1 MIDKRPQIMP
11 MDEDE
16 GRAFGQQPIDT
27 SAMPREVNKMIDEAD
42 RDSSMYMGN
51 PQIAGQRSFR
61 MAVAGIEDGDYQ
73 GLEQLDFGS
82 IDGTPAVAFIDEDGQ
97 RQTFRL
103 TMPQWTAA
111 LETRSRARKQL
122 EQEYKTDAL
131 KKALRPQYDMLLK
144 NVPGA
149 QDPVAQAG
157 WRELFELDPDTAYA
171 LAGGALRKDSK
182 MEVLYGREQPEG
194 FVEATNAM
202 LKQQYKQKMEQ
213 FRVLDSGTVDI
224 ATKGGLA
231 AAQAMVRPP
240 EASHL
245 PLEMTPSDWLS
256 VNNATIL
263 PMVNLIQQASMPLGL
278 PGMDKPIVAPAPD
291 MDGNYRESTVRNWL
305 GQFNMS
311 VVQPL
316 GWMPYDFDNPVHQQ
330 QIIEMLNA
338 YNSNRTGA
346 ITRGGVQ
353 QTVQPRPQASRDA
366 GLMSQEEPQQS
377 ANKAMSSAEQFFQ
390 RYEDFAFERPVVYG
404 EKPSDPNAATQTS
417 VQALLD
423 AHEENERLKAQGK
436 APNKYPPPQELAEF
450 YKAVTGG

>member
-1 MIDKRPQIMP
+1 MINNEPKTSPLDGAAVPSMDQQQMP
-11 MDEDE
+11 S
-16 GRAFGQQPIDT
+16 GPI
-27 SAMPREVNKMIDEAD
+27 PREVNQMIDAAD
-42 RDSSMYMGN
+42 RDAGMYIGN
-51 PQIAGQRSFR
+51 PMIAGQRSFR
-61 MAVAGIEDGDYQ
+61 RAVSGIEDGDYQ
-73 GLEQLDFGS
+73 GLEQLDFGAV
-82 IDGTPAVAFIDEDGQ
+82 DGTPAVSFVDEDGQ
-97 RQTFRL
+97 KQVFRL

-131 KKALRPQYDMLLK
+131 RKALRPQYEMLLK

-157 WRELFELDPDTAYA
+157 WRELFNLDPDTAYA

-182 MEVLYGREQPEG
+182 MSVLYGREQPEG
-194 FVEATNAM
+194 FVKATNAM
-202 LKQQYKQKMEQ
+202 LDQQYKQKLNQ
-213 FRVLDSGTVDI
+213 FRILDSGTVDI

-231 AAQAMVRPP
+231 AAQAMIRPP

-245 PLEMTPSDWLS
+245 PLEMTPSDWLA
-256 VNNATIL
+256 VNNATVL

-305 GQFNMS
+305 DQFNAS

-316 GWMPYDFDNPVHQQ
+316 GWMPYDFNNPVHQQ
-330 QIIEMLNA
+330 QIIEMLNS

-346 ITRGGVQ
+346 ITRAGVEP
-353 QTVQPRPQASRDA
+353 TVQPRPQASRDA
-366 GLMSQEEPQQS
+366 GVMAQEEPQQA

-390 RYEDFAFERPVVYG
+390 RYQDFAFEKPGVYG
-404 EKPSDPNAATQTS
+404 DRPQDENAAAQIS
-417 VQALLD
+417 IQALLD
-423 AHEENERLKAQGK
+423 AHQENERLKAQGK
-436 APNKYPPPQELAEF
+436 APNKYPPPQELADF

>member
-1 MIDKRPQIMP
+1 MIGDPDQGVMPSMPKISGDELPSEIGRMVDAADK
-11 MDEDE
+11 DE
-16 GRAFGQQPIDT
+16 
-27 SAMPREVNKMIDEAD
+27 
-42 RDSSMYMGN
+42 SMYMGN
-51 PQIAGQRSFR
+51 PQIAGQPSFR
-61 MAVAGIEDGDYQ
+61 RAVSGIEDGNYQ
-73 GLEQLDFGS
+73 GLEQLDFGAV
-82 IDGTPAVAFIDEDGQ
+82 DGTPAVAFVDEDGQ
-97 RQTFRL
+97 RQVFRL

-149 QDPVAQAG
+149 QDQVAQAG
-157 WRELFELDPDTAYA
+157 WKDLFELDPETAYA
-171 LAGGALRKDSK
+171 LAGSALRKDAK
-182 MEVLYGREQPEG
+182 MGVLYGREQPDG
-194 FVEATNAM
+194 FVKAQQAM
-202 LKQQYKQKMEQ
+202 LDQQYKQKLNQ
-213 FRVLDSGTVDI
+213 FRILDSGTVDI

-231 AAQAMVRPP
+231 AAQAMIRPP

-245 PLEMTPSDWLS
+245 PLEMTPSDWLT
-256 VNNATIL
+256 VNNATVL

-346 ITRGGVQ
+346 ITRAGVEP
-353 QTVQPRPQASRDA
+353 TVQPRPQASRDA
-366 GLMSQEEPQQS
+366 GVMAQEEPQQAAS
-377 ANKAMSSAEQFFQ
+377 KAMSSAEQFFQ
-390 RYEDFAFERPVVYG
+390 RYEDFAFERPGVYG
-404 EKPSDPNAATQTS
+404 EKPSDPNAATQIS